1 MWPPSF
7 ELVRSHRL
15 ELANLV
21 IATWVMW
28 FYVVRSAFV
37 SYFYWPHAPVVIFIA
52 RCSDPQNVWTN
63 PFSYIFSIFSIH
75 GSGNDSFCE
84 EPCFRAFACVYGQ
97 SCAVYPRYNWVLC
110 SPSAR
115 VSFEWMCVA
124 MCEGKGGECK
134 LTNMLSRLLRVARK
148 KCDKPCFI
156 STGSSVRW
164 RVDRMHNDASRVFI
178 AYVPP

>member
-15 ELANLV
+15 DLANLV

-115 VSFEWMCVA
+115 VSFEWMCGYV
-124 MCEGKGGECK
+124 
-134 LTNMLSRLLRVARK
+134 RRQ
-148 KCDKPCFI
+148 
-156 STGSSVRW
+156 RW
-164 RVDRMHNDASRVFI
+164 RVWADQHVVSATASCAKKVWQAVLHINRIVREMTSRQN
-178 AYVPP
+178 A